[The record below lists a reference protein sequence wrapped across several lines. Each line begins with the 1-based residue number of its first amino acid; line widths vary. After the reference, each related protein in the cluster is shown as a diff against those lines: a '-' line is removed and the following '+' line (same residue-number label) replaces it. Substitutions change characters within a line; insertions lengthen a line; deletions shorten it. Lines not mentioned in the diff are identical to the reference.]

1 MNDIT
6 KAGSDPIAA
15 GKAVEKVTLEA
26 ENYSKTAN
34 PDLEKQKALDAVV
47 SASKKYVESHQQIL
61 TLTEAKARLDTLGL
75 LDKHVMTKLLKE
87 DNVQVREVT
96 RLMAEQLTAEQQ
108 LNAVKRNS
116 AFVVTDLQIAQS
128 KTLSDTNLQAESAQ
142 RLKVLKEQELE
153 LVKEIDNFNKYD
165 SGNKKRG
172 DAIKEKEKKLTQDI
186 TDEYKLQQGLTKD
199 IIKDKT
205 AETIAT
211 ARQLDAQRTIAAE
224 YENFVNRTSG
234 YEKDLEVLR
243 EIERLLQAG
252 FTEPQ
257 ARVMIGD
264 KLKTQREDGQDAI
277 TGTNFTSMGM
287 GNFSGLGMKQNEQNI
302 NKIFDTQQATLTAQ
316 KDNLGQ
322 ELGTNAQDMSGM
334 TPGSEDEIA
343 AMEQRKALLQQFH
356 DTEFEMQTLQNQRMK
371 ALEAAKMGA
380 HLAQAQQTFDALSNI
395 ANVYY
400 LLSGNKS
407 KGAFKAMQ
415 ALSVATTI
423 VKTYEAAQSVYAA
436 TASIPYVGPYL
447 APVAA
452 AGAVAAGMQQVA
464 QIKAQTF
471 HTGGYVSNDNRA
483 GLRSDEVPATLQ
495 TGEYV
500 LSRKDMAAIKGAGN
514 APQATQQ
521 APASNSEVVI
531 VNSLDPSVIEAYLT
545 SRAGRQ
551 VINNAV
557 K

>member
-1 MNDIT
+1 
-6 KAGSDPIAA
+6 
-15 GKAVEKVTLEA
+15 
-26 ENYSKTAN
+26 
-34 PDLEKQKALDAVV
+34 
-47 SASKKYVESHQQIL
+47 
-61 TLTEAKARLDTLGL
+61 
-75 LDKHVMTKLLKE
+75 
-87 DNVQVREVT
+87 
-96 RLMAEQLTAEQQ
+96 
-108 LNAVKRNS
+108 
-116 AFVVTDLQIAQS
+116 
-128 KTLSDTNLQAESAQ
+128 
-142 RLKVLKEQELE
+142 
-153 LVKEIDNFNKYD
+153 
-165 SGNKKRG
+165 
-172 DAIKEKEKKLTQDI
+172 
-186 TDEYKLQQGLTKD
+186 
-199 IIKDKT
+199 
-205 AETIAT
+205 
-211 ARQLDAQRTIAAE
+211 
-224 YENFVNRTSG
+224 
-234 YEKDLEVLR
+234 
-243 EIERLLQAG
+243 
-252 FTEPQ
+252 
-257 ARVMIGD
+257 MIGD